1 MSGVD
6 PVLRPASPAE
16 GPCRRTAMKLV
27 AGAAALLSQG
37 AGAALAQNFTANAI
51 QSSLGEGQP
60 FNQATV
66 IDLARLI
73 SRKPYAAPPTDLPD
87 PFANLSYEQ
96 YIGIRAQPSA
106 VLWNGESRGFT
117 VEPLHRGFAFTSAV
131 TLYMVEDGTVRR
143 VAYDRSKFDYGKL
156 QPPANPADLAFSGF
170 RVFGDAQSGRQREV
184 AIFQGASF
192 FRSSARGQNLGVM
205 ARGLTLKA
213 GDPKGEEFP
222 LFRAFWIE
230 QPTSKAESLVIHAL
244 LDSESV
250 TGAYRFTLRPGDV
263 TIIDTEVTLFPR
275 AAVEN
280 YGIAGMTSTYL
291 FGPNDRRQVDD
302 VRPGVY
308 ESSGLQ
314 LHNGND
320 EWIWRPLH
328 NPETLQ
334 ISAFVDPAPKGFG
347 LIQRDRDYAAF
358 QDDDQNFERRP
369 SLWIEPIGDWAPGL
383 MQLIEIPTDNEIN
396 DNVLCYWRPKQPL
409 VAGGETSFAFR
420 QFWCWQLPDRPN
432 LVTISGTRVGRGKTQ
447 SSRRFVVDFTGEALK
462 ASATV
467 SELKA
472 LLSATPGAISNLRVW
487 PYPERRLCRVG
498 FDLEPGSD
506 IVSELRLVLEA
517 GGKPLSETWLY
528 RWTP

>member
-1 MSGVD
+1 MPGVE
-6 PVLRPASPAE
+6 PTSPSFRTTP
-16 GPCRRTAMKLV
+16 GLTRRE
-27 AGAAALLSQG
+27 ALKWT
-37 AGAALAQNFTANAI
+37 AGAALLAPGAASAQTFSTTAI
-51 QSSLGEGQP
+51 QAALGEGTN
-60 FNQATV
+60 FNQGTV
-66 IDLARLI
+66 LELAKLLAK
-73 SRKPYAAPPTDLPD
+73 KPYNAPATDLPE
-87 PFANLSYEQ
+87 PFGTLTYEQ
-96 YIGIRAQPSA
+96 YISIRALPNTI
-106 VLWNGESRGFT
+106 LWNGENRGFT
-117 VEPLHRGFAFTSAV
+117 VEPLHRGFAFQSMV
-131 TLYMVEDGTVRR
+131 SLYMVEDGTVRR
-143 VAYDRSKFDYGKL
+143 IGYDRGKFDYGRL
-156 QPPANPADLAFSGF
+156 QLPQQAIPDLGFSGF
-170 RVFGDAQSGRQREV
+170 RIFGDGQAGRQREV

-222 LFRAFWIE
+222 LFRAYWIE
-230 QPTSKAESLVIHAL
+230 QPGSRADSLVIHAL

-263 TIIDTEVTLFPR
+263 TIIDTEVTLCPR
-275 AAVEN
+275 APVEN
-280 YGIAGMTSTYL
+280 YGIAGMTTTYL
-291 FGPNDRRQVDD
+291 FGPNDRRGTDD
-302 VRPGVY
+302 VRPAVY
-308 ESSGLQ
+308 ESAGLQ

-334 ISAFVDPAPKGFG
+334 ISGFVDPSPKGFG
-347 LIQRDRDYAAF
+347 LIQRDRDYTAF
-358 QDDDQNFERRP
+358 LDDDQNFERRP

-383 MQLIEIPTDNEIN
+383 VQLLEIPTDNEIN
-396 DNVLCYWRPKQPL
+396 DNVLAYWRPKQPL
-409 VAGGETSFAFR
+409 AAGSEANFAYR
-420 QFWCWQLPDRPN
+420 QFWCWQPPERPG
-432 LVTISGTRVGRGKTQ
+432 LVAVSGTRVGRGRSQ
-447 SSRRFVVDFTGEALK
+447 SARRIVVDFMGDALK

-472 LLSATPGAISNLRVW
+472 LLSATPGMITNLRVW
-487 PYPERRLCRVG
+487 PYPERKLCRVG

>member
-1 MSGVD
+1 MPGADLLPSD
-6 PVLRPASPAE
+6 PRAS
-16 GPCRRTAMKLV
+16 RRADRRQALGLI
-27 AGAAALLSQG
+27 AGAAWG
-37 AGAALAQNFTANAI
+37 AMQWRAPASAQTFAANAI
-51 QSSLGEGQP
+51 QATLGEGLP
-60 FNQATV
+60 FSQTAV
-66 IDLARLI
+66 VDLARLLA
-73 SRKPYAAPPTDLPD
+73 KKAYNPPASDLPD
-87 PFANLSYEQ
+87 PFNALSYEQ
-96 YIGIRAQPSA
+96 YIGIRALPGTM
-106 VLWNGESRGFT
+106 LWGGENRGFT
-117 VEPLHRGFAFTSAV
+117 VEPLHRGYAFLNAV
-131 TLYMVEDGTVRR
+131 TLYAIEDGAVRR
-143 VAYDRSKFDYGKL
+143 VSYDPGTFDYGKV
-156 QPPANPADLAFSGF
+156 QPPANPGDLGFSGF

-230 QPTSKAESLVIHAL
+230 QPQRNAEALVIHAL

-263 TIIDTEVTLFPR
+263 TLIDTELTLFPR
-275 AAVEN
+275 APVEN
-280 YGIAGMTSTYL
+280 YGIAGMTSTFL
-291 FGPNDRRQVDD
+291 FGPNDRRSVDD
-302 VRPGVY
+302 VRPAVF

-314 LHNGND
+314 IHNGND

-334 ISAFVDPAPKGFG
+334 ISGFVDPSPRGFG
-347 LIQRDRDYAAF
+347 LIQRDRDYTAF
-358 QDDDQNFERRP
+358 LDDDQNFERRP

-383 MQLIEIPTDNEIN
+383 VQLIEIPTDNEIN
-396 DNVLCYWRPKQPL
+396 DNVLCYWRPKQGL
-409 VAGGETSFAFR
+409 VAGTEVSFAYR
-420 QFWCWQLPDRPN
+420 QFWCWQVPDKPP
-432 LVTISGTRVGRGKTQ
+432 LAFVTSTRIGRGKTQ
-447 SSRRFVVDFTGEALK
+447 SARRFMVDFVGDVLK

-472 LLSATPGAISNLRVW
+472 LLSTTPGSVANLRIW
-487 PYPERRLCRVG
+487 PYPERKLCRIG

-506 IVSELRLVLEA
+506 TVSELRLVLEA
-517 GGKPLSETWLY
+517 GGKPVSETWLY